1 MQPTEGD
8 RPPLLYRLQELGRVR
23 RIPLDVS
30 LELTHFCN
38 LECIHCYVLHRDRRN
53 PDELSAEEWQGV
65 LDQLAEAG
73 TLRITFTGGEVL
85 ARPDWYEILSHAR
98 QRSFSIEVLSNGT
111 LIGPREADLLADVSP
126 WEVGVSLYAAG
137 ADVHDAVVRRP
148 GAYDRSLRAIR
159 LLQERDVKVRIKSV
173 LMSVTFDHYRG
184 LIELAREL
192 GTRLS
197 IDPTVTARNDGSRDN
212 QRYGISL
219 EQFREVLT
227 DPVVPQEAL
236 KFDTAQLEASRQE
249 KLGRAACQAGVTM
262 CNIDPTG
269 RVLPCMQWLQP
280 AGDLRTGPFSRIWAE
295 SPVLKAAA
303 RAVTS
308 EIPECRDCAY
318 LALCNRCPAAAF
330 LETGDPQRPYPS
342 ACAMAEV
349 MDHVRAAK
357 EEQST

>member
-1 MQPTEGD
+1 MQGKEGE
-8 RPPLLYRLQELGRVR
+8 RPPLLYRLQELGRAR

-38 LECIHCYVLHRDRRN
+38 LDCVHCYVVHRDCRN
-53 PDELSAEEWQGV
+53 PHELLAEEWLDV

-85 ARPDWYEILSHAR
+85 TRPDWYEILSHAR

-111 LIGPREADLLADVSP
+111 LIGPREADLLAEVSP
-126 WEVGVSLYAAG
+126 WEVGVSLYAAR
-137 ADVHDAVVRRP
+137 ADIHDAVVRHP
-148 GAYDRSLRAIR
+148 GAYEHSLRAIE
-159 LLQERDVKVRIKSV
+159 LLQERGVKVRIKSV
-173 LMSVTFDHYRG
+173 LMSVTFDHYRS

-197 IDPTVTARNDGSRDN
+197 IDPPGTARNDGRTDN
-212 QRYGISL
+212 QRYGIDV
-219 EQFREVLT
+219 EQFRKVLM
-227 DPVVPQEAL
+227 DPVVPRDAL

-262 CNIDPTG
+262 CNIDPIG
-269 RVLPCMQWLQP
+269 RVLPCMQWLQS
-280 AGDLRTGPFSRIWAE
+280 AGDLRTEPFSRIWAE

-303 RAVTS
+303 HAVTS
-308 EIPECRDCAY
+308 EIPECRDCAH

-357 EEQST
+357 EGQST